1 MDDNGI
7 LGVKMNGLS
16 FQINELS
23 IDDDQQNY
31 DYICNI
37 VSTQGW
43 NGNGKYSIS
52 ILQYCVK
59 LIFNR
64 L

>member
-52 ILQYCVK
+52 ILP
-59 LIFNR
+59 
-64 L
+64 

>member
-37 VSTQGW
+37 VSTG
-43 NGNGKYSIS
+43 
-52 ILQYCVK
+52 YCFEW
-59 LIFNR
+59 LGTT
-64 L
+64 